1 MKMLVVDDST
11 FIRKSICKIVSTAK
25 PDWEVDAAGDGTEAL
40 SMIESQ
46 HYDLVTVD
54 YNMPGIDGGT
64 VILNIKEKSPKTKV
78 ALLTANRQQT
88 TQSKADDMGVTF
100 IAKPNFKDALL
111 EFIKTA

>member
-11 FIRKSICKIVSTAK
+11 FIRKSICKIISTAQ
-25 PDWEVDAAGDGTEAL
+25 PDWEVDAAGDGSEAL
-40 SMIESQ
+40 SMIEEK
-46 HYDLVTVD
+46 HYDLATVD

-64 VILNIKEKSPKTKV
+64 VILTIKEKSPKTKV

-88 TQSKADDMGVTF
+88 TQEKADDMGVTF

-111 EFIKTA
+111 DFIKSA